1 MSDIDAINELEKILQ
16 VNLGNFD
23 QSERNQNCYILDQN
37 GRVTDLYLDGVL
49 NDNLGQIVLS
59 LQAFRK
65 LTGLHLKHNKIR
77 DISPLMGFRNLVE
90 LELAFN
96 QIEDISP
103 LTTLPSLLRIDLGGN
118 KINDISVIEKL
129 PNLIELDLPRNQIGD
144 ISSLKGL
151 KSLESLNL
159 LSNPITDIDPL
170 SGLSKLFRLRLD
182 EIQADNHSSITR
194 LTNLRALYFSSSNL
208 FDIHWLALLQ
218 KLEVL
223 WLFDNNIS
231 SIEPLRELT
240 NLHQLSL
247 QRNQVRDL
255 SPLRNLKKLQTLY
268 LAENPIEVLPS
279 WLLDLGP
286 DFRWTDAGERGYI
299 NFGNNPLKTPPP
311 EIVKE
316 GKNAIRN
323 YFKQLREQD
332 QDYSFEAKML
342 IVGEPGAGKTSLARK
357 LEDPDCDLPGEDETT
372 KGIEIK
378 QYYFPL
384 QIDDFSSFPHPE
396 KLRGR
401 SFRLNLWDFGG
412 QQIYKA
418 THRFF
423 LSKRTLYALV
433 ADNRKEDTDYNYWL
447 HIIEMFGADSPV
459 LIILNE
465 KFQRKPGLDIA
476 EMRKQ
481 FPSIAEAIEIDFAE
495 NDRTRLHNLQK
506 AIRYYVSKLPHIGSP
521 IPAKWTDV
529 REKLEKDERNTI
541 AFHEYLKICYDN
553 GITKAQ
559 DASVLSQYFHDIG
572 VFLHFQDDPIL
583 RHTIFLKPNWAT
595 NTVYRILDHELLNQ
609 TKGRFNRNDT
619 RTIWKEDEFDL
630 VRDELLRLMQKFFLA
645 YEIGTSGDY
654 IVPERLPS
662 DPPNYHLN
670 KENSLVLRYEYDA
683 FMPKGIIS
691 QFIVQMSRYIQNHN
705 YVWRRGFVIERD
717 GATAEVIEDY
727 HGRNMTIRVTGKDRR
742 DFMTIITEELDQ
754 VNAQYKKITVEK
766 LIPCNCSECE
776 TESIPHFFRYKDLK
790 RRLEKGRQ
798 EVECERS
805 YELMNINKLI
815 NNVIDEKKSSEKS
828 STKRRKVFV
837 SYAHEDR
844 EWLERVQTHL
854 KALDRLG
861 IDVELWDDTQIQAG
875 MPWRDEIEKGLSATK
890 VAILLVSTDFLASDF
905 ITNNELPS
913 LLKAA
918 KNEGTVI
925 LPLIVK
931 PCMYTD
937 HENLAEIQSVNNPL
951 NPLSALT
958 ENGQEEVLVKLAK
971 RIAEILSSQT

>member
-1 MSDIDAINELEKILQ
+1 MSDINVIHKLENIIQ
-16 VNLGNFD
+16 VNLIAGDKFDVSRNSYVLDGN
-23 QSERNQNCYILDQN
+23 
-37 GRVTDLYLDGVL
+37 GMVTDLFLDGVL
-49 NDNLGQIVLS
+49 KDNLDQIVPL
-59 LQAFRK
+59 LQALPR
-65 LTGLHLKHNKIR
+65 LIRLNLPHNRIT
-77 DISPLMGFRNLVE
+77 DISPFIRLKNLVE
-90 LELAFN
+90 LGLAFN
-96 QIEDISP
+96 HIEDISSIGDFWN
-103 LTTLPSLLRIDLGGN
+103 LVKLDLSEN
-118 KINDISVIEKL
+118 KISDISAINRL
-129 PNLIELDLPRNQIGD
+129 TSLIELDLPRNQIRE
-144 ISSLKGL
+144 IVAL
-151 KSLESLNL
+151 KSLRNLDVLNL
-159 LSNPITDIDPL
+159 VSNPIVDLNPLNGLTDL
-170 SGLSKLFRLRLD
+170 TSLRLD
-182 EIQADNHSSITR
+182 EIELENHSVIST
-194 LTNLRALYFSSSNL
+194 LTSLRELYFSLSGLS
-208 FDIHWLALLQ
+208 DISWLVPLQ
-218 KLEVL
+218 NLEVL
-223 WLFDNNIS
+223 WLFDNHIS
-231 SIEPLRELT
+231 SIEPLQ
-240 NLHQLSL
+240 NLINLRHLSL
-247 QRNQVRDL
+247 QRNQISEL
-255 SPLRNLKKLQTLY
+255 SPLRNLKKLSTLN
-268 LAENPIEVLPS
+268 LSDNPIEELSP
-279 WLLDLGP
+279 WILDLGP
-286 DFRWTDAGERGYI
+286 DFRWTDAERGYI
-299 NFGNNPLKTPPP
+299 NLGNNPLKIPPP

-332 QDYSFEAKML
+332 QDYLFEAKML

-384 QIDDFSSFPHPE
+384 QVNDFSAFPHPE
-396 KLRGR
+396 KLRDR

-433 ADNRKEDTDYNYWL
+433 ADNRKEDTDYNYWF
-447 HIIEMFGADSPV
+447 HIIEMFGADSPI

-465 KFQRKPGLDIA
+465 KSQRKPSLEIT

-481 FPSIAEAIEIDFAE
+481 FPNIAEAIEVDFAE
-495 NDRTRLHNLQK
+495 NDRTRLHNLQR

-529 REKLEKDERNTI
+529 RETLEKDTRNTI
-541 AFHEYLKICYDN
+541 AFHEYLKICSDN

-572 VFLHFQDDPIL
+572 VFLHFQDDPLL

-609 TKGRFNRNDT
+609 TKGRFSRNDT

-645 YEIGTSGDY
+645 YEIGASGDY
-654 IVPERLPS
+654 IVPDRLPH

-670 KENSLVLRYEYDA
+670 EENSLVLRYKYDA

-691 QFIVQMSRYIQNHN
+691 QFIVQMSRYIRNHD
-705 YVWRRGFVIERD
+705 YVWRRGFIIERN

-727 HGRNMTIRVTGKDRR
+727 HGRNITIRVTGKDRR

-754 VNAQYKKITVEK
+754 VNAQYTKITVEK
-766 LIPCNCSECE
+766 LIPCNCSECDF
-776 TESIPHFFRYKDLK
+776 ESIPHFFRYKDLK

-805 YELMNINKLI
+805 YESMNINKLI
-815 NNVIDEKKSSEKS
+815 DNVFDEKKSLIQPQEAS
-828 STKRRKVFV
+828 SMQRSKVFI

-854 KALDRLG
+854 SVLNRLG
-861 IDVELWDDTQIQAG
+861 IDVHLWDDTQIKAG
-875 MPWRDEIEKGLSATK
+875 MRWRDEIEKGLSAAK
-890 VAILLVSTDFLASDF
+890 VAILLISTEFLASDF
-905 ITNNELPS
+905 VNKVELPA
-913 LLKAA
+913 LLRAA
-918 KNEGTVI
+918 EADGALILPVI
-925 LPLIVK
+925 LK
-931 PCMYTD
+931 PCLYTRHSLSEFQAIND
-937 HENLAEIQSVNNPL
+937 PSKPLSKLTESEQDEILVRLAE
-951 NPLSALT
+951 
-958 ENGQEEVLVKLAK
+958 
-971 RIAEILSSQT
+971 RIAEILH